1 MARKFTKR
9 TPRSQSVSPER
20 TDCAALYIRVSTQKQ
35 VDEGFSLDAQRARLD
50 AMCAANGWTVC
61 AEHVYIDAGESGKS
75 AARPAYQ
82 RMTEA
87 IEAGAV
93 NRVVVTKLDRLSRNT
108 RDFLEFLD
116 YCDGRGC
123 AIVSI
128 AESFDTGT
136 PTGRA
141 VVTVLMAFAEL
152 ERRQITDRVMT
163 GKREKARQGGYNG
176 ARCPLGYTY
185 ENQTWQIAEPA
196 ATTVQTI
203 FDRFTAGDAMKTIAA
218 DLNDAGASTARGGK
232 WYASTVRYILTN
244 GFYAG
249 INQYDGIEPAQ
260 SEEWPAIVAPE
271 VYEAAQ
277 ERLNAL

>member
-1 MARKFTKR
+1 
-9 TPRSQSVSPER
+9 
-20 TDCAALYIRVSTQKQ
+20 
-35 VDEGFSLDAQRARLD
+35 
-50 AMCAANGWTVC
+50 MCAANGWTVC

-116 YCDGRGC
+116 YCDSRGC

-136 PTGRA
+136 PIGRA
-141 VVTVLMAFAEL
+141 GVTVLMAFAEL

-163 GKREKARQGGYNG
+163 GKREEARQGGYNG

-218 DLNDAGASTARGGK
+218 DPERCRRQHRTRRQVACIHCPLHPDQWILCRNQSVRWNRAGTIGRMAGNRRAGGVRGSTGEIERA
-232 WYASTVRYILTN
+232 LT
-244 GFYAG
+244 
-249 INQYDGIEPAQ
+249 QRL
-260 SEEWPAIVAPE
+260 AI
-271 VYEAAQ
+271 
-277 ERLNAL
+277 